1 MTDIL
6 ETIDDKP
13 NQNSMSVLKALEIVA
28 PILPTPVYWH
38 DVNGVV
44 LGVNEHCLKGM
55 GTIREEV
62 IGRTPYEF
70 YPKDVA
76 EHILKHNEHVIKTG
90 QILSQEEVIN
100 NITTGKLVYAL
111 AIKSPLYNDEG
122 KVIGILGTS
131 IDITAEKEAEEL
143 KKQANRIVAKEQEK
157 FREIVGQVNHDIRS
171 PLTSLQILT
180 SKFAYL
186 FPEDERN
193 TFNTAITRIIDI
205 ANNMMNYFKP
215 KVEVE
220 NEILSEEN
228 SPLLVS
234 IELLEILAEKK
245 YEYIK
250 NSIEFRHN
258 FSQRGNFIF
267 VNIDPRAFG
276 RMISN
281 IINNAV
287 DSLEDDEGIV
297 EVKLNVEDEIVE
309 IVIEDNGKGM
319 LEVIKNKIM
328 NNEAISAG
336 KKDGHGIGLTQV
348 RQVLERSGGELDIE
362 SKIGEGT
369 KIILT
374 FPKAATPN
382 WIAESII
389 INNNLIVIVD
399 DDPSIHGAWDSRF
412 KTNASTIAIKHFEVG
427 EEAISYI
434 NNLPEIEKQKVLLL
448 TDYELLKQNINGL
461 DVIKQSNIK
470 NCILVTSHYANT
482 KVRELAAKSNVKILP
497 KALAFDIPVIFKNG

>member
-1 MTDIL
+1 MNDIL
-6 ETIDDKP
+6 ETRNDKL
-13 NQNSMSVLKALEIVA
+13 NQNSISVFKALEIVA

-38 DVNGVV
+38 DINGIV
-44 LGVNEHCLKGM
+44 LGINERCIKA
-55 GTIREEV
+55 
-62 IGRTPYEF
+62 IGANMDIIGKTPYDF
-70 YPKDVA
+70 YSKPIA
-76 EHILKHNEHVIKTG
+76 EHILQHNKQVMQSRET
-90 QILSQEEVIN
+90 LSQEEKIED
-100 NITTGKLVYAL
+100 ITTGQIKYFSS
-111 AIKSPLYNDEG
+111 IKSPLYNNDGE
-122 KVIGILGTS
+122 VIGIVGSS

-143 KKQANRIVAKEQEK
+143 KNQANRIVAKEQEK

-205 ANNMMNYFKP
+205 ASNMMNYFKP

-220 NEILSEEN
+220 GEILSEEI
-228 SPLLVS
+228 SSLLVS
-234 IELLEILAEKK
+234 IELVEILAEKK

-250 NSIEFRHN
+250 RSVEFRHN
-258 FSQRGNFIF
+258 FSQRGNFTF
-267 VNIDPRAFG
+267 VNIQSRAFG

-287 DSLEDDEGIV
+287 DSLEDNEGIV
-297 EVKLNVEDEIVE
+297 EVKLNVEDDRVE
-309 IVIEDNGKGM
+309 IIIEDNGKGM

-348 RQVLERSGGELDIE
+348 RQVLESSGGELDIE

-374 FPKAATPN
+374 FPKATTPD
-382 WIAESII
+382 WIAEKII
-389 INNNLIVIVD
+389 IDNNLIIIVD

-412 KTNASTIAIKHFEVG
+412 KTNVSTIAIKHFEVG

-434 NNLPEIEKQKVLLL
+434 NNLTEIEKKKVLLL

-482 KVRELAAKSNVKILP
+482 TVRELAAKNNVKILP
-497 KALAFDIPVIFKNG
+497 KALAFDIPVIFNN